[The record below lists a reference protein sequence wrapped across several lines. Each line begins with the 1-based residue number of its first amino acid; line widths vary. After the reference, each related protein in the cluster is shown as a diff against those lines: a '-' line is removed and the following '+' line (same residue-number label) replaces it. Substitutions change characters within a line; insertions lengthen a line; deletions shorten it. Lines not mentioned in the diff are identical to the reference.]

1 MYLYGNLQKSFCGY
15 FHHYYFAQYF
25 KLLTYDKMIL
35 CFCWHARI
43 SSPAYLTLPPQ
54 GCLHFQN
61 LISIY
66 FNFLRDFCIYK
77 SWASSDLSIPDISF
91 TLHYEKEQKPQ
102 CPISVPKKL
111 NCFLQWVG
119 PCNWKWQ
126 PDVYRTHKQFSL
138 RPLVFIIVC

>member
-1 MYLYGNLQKSFCGY
+1 
-15 FHHYYFAQYF
+15 
-25 KLLTYDKMIL
+25 MIL

-126 PDVYRTHKQFSL
+126 PDVYRTHKKFSSG
-138 RPLVFIIVC
+138 PLVFIIVC